1 MLCNLRQG
9 LIFLHIQ
16 SNYSFT
22 ICWQYYPFFTE
33 LPLHPGKIQLTI
45 CTHEP
50 ISRLYSIGL
59 FVYICSNI
67 IPSCYYSFPG
77 VYREVDRCI
86 QGFPGGS
93 DCKESTCNAGDLGS
107 IPGSGRSPGG
117 GNGNPLQYSCL
128 ENHHGQRSLA
138 GYSRWGRKESA
149 TTERLSTAL

>member
-45 CTHEP
+45 CTHES

-77 VYREVDRCI
+77 VYREVDRI
-86 QGFPGGS
+86 PWRRKWQPTPVFLPGESPWTEEPGRLQS
-93 DCKESTCNAGDLGS
+93 MVSQRVDMTEYTHTSTCIYNF
-107 IPGSGRSPGG
+107 
-117 GNGNPLQYSCL
+117 
-128 ENHHGQRSLA
+128 
-138 GYSRWGRKESA
+138 
-149 TTERLSTAL
+149 